1 MLEKVK
7 VTGMTYFDDEI
18 DGKHIDSG
26 SVFIEEQL
34 NFQTGRAKGTATQKY
49 PLGKA
54 SLAKALAHLEFPLIC
69 EVEFVRVTNGNFSK
83 NIVNS
88 LKPLGSVKAA

>member
-7 VTGMTYFDDEI
+7 VTGVTFYKDTI
-18 DGKHIDSG
+18 DGKPIDSG

-49 PLGKA
+49 PLGNA
-54 SLAKALAHLEFPLIC
+54 REAQAIMHNEFPLIC
-69 EVEFVRVTNGNFSK
+69 EVEFVRVTDG
-83 NIVNS
+83 
-88 LKPLGSVKAA
+88 LKGRTVVHTIKPIQKAA